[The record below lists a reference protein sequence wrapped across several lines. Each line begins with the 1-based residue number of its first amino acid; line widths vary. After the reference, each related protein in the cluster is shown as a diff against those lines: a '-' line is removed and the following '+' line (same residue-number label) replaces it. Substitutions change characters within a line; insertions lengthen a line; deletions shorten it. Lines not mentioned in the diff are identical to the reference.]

1 MALFGTQRIEAR
13 KPTEFEKNF
22 SALEFEIRQLALQL
36 EMEKKAF
43 EETEKLIVE
52 KEGEIKQKEDEMSNK
67 DVEIRRLHKQFRHNK
82 ETCESLKKTCSIF
95 HDQVAGMEK
104 VLAEEKR
111 KTETRKCEL
120 QGHVI
125 KYEELWMQYQLK
137 YESSKLA
144 QEVKKCKESTKEY
157 EEEVDMLSKEE
168 EELSTKIKATESLL
182 PLNQWV
188 IHIAKVRCETSSI
201 VSEMMAVQRVLHQKQ
216 KDLQAKQQTETLQQC
231 NIEELDKMT
240 IESQHKTANGLDQIL
255 TQSQG
260 FSTDARSRADTQP
273 VSPHSTRMLASSFRL
288 FIPQLQSLSV
298 RTDANTSASTAPSAA
313 SQIVVPKLTS
323 PAERLVV
330 NLITSREDQHTVSS
344 LLNVENN
351 NNNDDSLEQSQTMT
365 VTDSCQSDELIES
378 EQQSCLTHIEQCGT
392 PTNLMVVPSQQST
405 PMEIEVTDSAM
416 CQKTHESIRRFN
428 TDSPINF
435 SYESRP
441 MFQANS
447 VATMPSHRQE
457 QERVGE
463 SNLSAAVTREPQRS
477 SAHAQ
482 LGLWMSPDINP
493 PVTVPSLSPQPE
505 TGSASDFFSFSTPSV
520 SNTPS
525 HFPPNTPN
533 ISFSTHSFLTEGSP
547 QTTFGLGS
555 LFGNNSPMSQSTE
568 GGTTTSQEFSFNMT
582 GGGEAESGVSSLF

>member
-1 MALFGTQRIEAR
+1 M
-13 KPTEFEKNF
+13 
-22 SALEFEIRQLALQL
+22 
-36 EMEKKAF
+36 
-43 EETEKLIVE
+43 
-52 KEGEIKQKEDEMSNK
+52 
-67 DVEIRRLHKQFRHNK
+67 
-82 ETCESLKKTCSIF
+82 
-95 HDQVAGMEK
+95 
-104 VLAEEKR
+104 
-111 KTETRKCEL
+111 
-120 QGHVI
+120 
-125 KYEELWMQYQLK
+125 
-137 YESSKLA
+137 
-144 QEVKKCKESTKEY
+144 
-157 EEEVDMLSKEE
+157 
-168 EELSTKIKATESLL
+168 
-182 PLNQWV
+182 
-188 IHIAKVRCETSSI
+188 RCETSSI

-405 PMEIEVTDSAM
+405 PMEIEVCDLIFLLHV
-416 CQKTHESIRRFN
+416 CCN
-428 TDSPINF
+428 
-435 SYESRP
+435 SRL
-441 MFQANS
+441 AAKLG
-447 VATMPSHRQE
+447 ATKYHC
-457 QERVGE
+457 
-463 SNLSAAVTREPQRS
+463 
-477 SAHAQ
+477 
-482 LGLWMSPDINP
+482 I
-493 PVTVPSLSPQPE
+493 
-505 TGSASDFFSFSTPSV
+505 
-520 SNTPS
+520 
-525 HFPPNTPN
+525 
-533 ISFSTHSFLTEGSP
+533 
-547 QTTFGLGS
+547 
-555 LFGNNSPMSQSTE
+555 
-568 GGTTTSQEFSFNMT
+568 GGMHL
-582 GGGEAESGVSSLF
+582 AIH